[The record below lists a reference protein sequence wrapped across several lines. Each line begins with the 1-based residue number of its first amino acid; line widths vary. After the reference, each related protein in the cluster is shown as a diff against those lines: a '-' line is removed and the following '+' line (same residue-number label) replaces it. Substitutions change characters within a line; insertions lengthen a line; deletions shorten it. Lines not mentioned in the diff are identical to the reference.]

1 MCERPNTVKD
11 STPIAFSTLCI
22 SSYQHKTMY
31 RVARFAASRFPRLAS
46 SKPPSLACVPYRR
59 GVSTVA
65 PDSLWPYWAN
75 RADRLYP
82 NNLSKQNQN
91 VRRQS
96 TLAGMP
102 EEVVELSKAAEDRGD
117 KLFVDDDGF
126 VWKARMQ
133 SYPKCVSS
141 QTNPCVPFNLGR
153 RNVWARVEW
162 EEIQS
167 SLQCMV
173 SAIRSSDAY
182 TKDHP
187 DRVAWLDE
195 HGFVW
200 EQE

>member
-1 MCERPNTVKD
+1 
-11 STPIAFSTLCI
+11 
-22 SSYQHKTMY
+22 MY

-59 GVSTVA
+59 GVVSTVAMVSVPHRRGVSTVA
-65 PDSLWPYWAN
+65 PRDSLWPYWAN

-126 VWKARMQ
+126 VWKARM
-133 SYPKCVSS
+133 SPVCISL

-187 DRVAWLDE
+187 DRVAWLRAWRRE
-195 HGFVW
+195 VW
-200 EQE
+200 DQE